1 MPLLRQVL
9 NQIKK
14 ELKENDKIHEEGQAN
29 MRQTISLSKQAIL
42 QIHQKKMKKAEKL
55 IQEAT
60 ENIKRLQVTSNKHPE
75 IIFGGFY
82 SATLQEYSEANI
94 LLNLVKRNEFIAP
107 KEIRVLPAD
116 YILGLADV
124 IGEYRRLA
132 LDYLREGNVK
142 KSEECLQ
149 TMDEIF
155 IELLSLD
162 ETYMLVPGLR
172 RKNDVARKVIEITR
186 GDVTQEVR
194 RSTLEGYLKRFEQR
208 NKKTK

>member
-1 MPLLRQVL
+1 MPLLRRVL
-9 NQIKK
+9 NQIKQ
-14 ELKENDKIHEEGQAN
+14 ELKEKDKIHEEGQAC

-55 IQEAT
+55 IQEAS
-60 ENIKRLQVTSNKHPE
+60 ENIKRLQETSNKHPE
-75 IIFGGFY
+75 MIFGGFY

-94 LLNLVKRNEFIAP
+94 LLNLIRRNEFITP
-107 KEIRVLPAD
+107 REIHVLPAD
-116 YILGLADV
+116 FILGLADV

-142 KSEECLQ
+142 ESEECLQ
-149 TMDEIF
+149 IMDDIF

-194 RSTLEGYLKRFEQR
+194 RSALEGYLKRFEQR